1 MRSLISLISRNRHCY
16 PFDRHRSRRYC
27 AMDIAFIIIYM
38 REMCITDEMT
48 KQSHVGLQLCARV
61 MYSQVIVPSRCI
73 TDLAMRNAHISL
85 FGKSLFASDARVSR
99 EPHDKTN
106 LPHRPIRPEATVS
119 KVNGKRNVNGTRYA
133 DMHGT
138 GWQRIGM
145 KRDDPRLRVCG
156 SGVKR
161 PALAFAFHFH
171 SSPAR
176 AHRFDF
182 VARDWIPLWNLREC
196 SSVMLL
202 DHIRLVAVET
212 PRLKSR

>member
-106 LPHRPIRPEATVS
+106 LPHRPIRPEATG
-119 KVNGKRNVNGTRYA
+119 KQGKRKTERKRNEICRYA
-133 DMHGT
+133 RDGLAADRNET
-138 GWQRIGM
+138 GRSQTAS
-145 KRDDPRLRVCG
+145 LRVR
-156 SGVKR
+156 S
-161 PALAFAFHFH
+161 
-171 SSPAR
+171 
-176 AHRFDF
+176 
-182 VARDWIPLWNLREC
+182 
-196 SSVMLL
+196 
-202 DHIRLVAVET
+202 
-212 PRLKSR
+212 